1 MAARSTQAVVPALA
15 EEIHLT
21 ALMICGYSKSD
32 RGVISLA
39 NHVAN
44 KWCGG
49 VSLATV
55 PLDLAAVI
63 VSSITPRA
71 LDTDAEHQR
80 LVATKPCARSAFADL
95 EDYGPLRRQCK
106 VAQCTWLQHLCLIT
120 RRKVWP
126 HLG

>member
-1 MAARSTQAVVPALA
+1 MGH
-15 EEIHLT
+15 E
-21 ALMICGYSKSD
+21 
-32 RGVISLA
+32 GVISLA

-71 LDTDAEHQR
+71 LDGSREQAASVFYLILTWWQDS
-80 LVATKPCARSAFADL
+80 LISAL
-95 EDYGPLRRQCK
+95 NSSGVR
-106 VAQCTWLQHLCLIT
+106 
-120 RRKVWP
+120 
-126 HLG
+126 G